1 MGKTFEEVACAWH
14 KSNRTWSNVHSTRI
28 LRSLEMYLFPSQP
41 IAKIT
46 PADFQYVLKPSKT
59 KDFWSLQGHFI
70 IELGERLVAHL

>member
-1 MGKTFEEVACAWH
+1 
-14 KSNRTWSNVHSTRI
+14 
-28 LRSLEMYLFPSQP
+28 MYLFPSQP

-46 PADFQYVLKPSKT
+46 PVDFQYVLKPSKT